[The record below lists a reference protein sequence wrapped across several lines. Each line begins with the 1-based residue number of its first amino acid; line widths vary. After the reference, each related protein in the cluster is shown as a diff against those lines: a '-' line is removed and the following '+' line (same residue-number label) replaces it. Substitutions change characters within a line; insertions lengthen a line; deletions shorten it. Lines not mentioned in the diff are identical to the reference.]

1 MATGATRRFAI
12 LVVLVA
18 LATAGPA
25 AAYWTPAPGTTWQW
39 QLTGPIDQS
48 VSAQVFEVDGFDTPA
63 STVASLGTSGRR
75 TVCYFSAG
83 SYEDWRPDAAS
94 FPAEVLGA
102 DNGWPGERWLDIR
115 RLDLLRPIMAGRMT
129 MCRDKGFD
137 AVEPDNVDGYANAT
151 GFPLT
156 AGDQLAYNRMIAAT
170 AHGLGLSA
178 ALKNDVEQV
187 VDLEPYFDFA
197 VNEECFAFDECDGLS
212 RFVAAGKA
220 VFSAEYSGRSTTFC
234 PMANAL
240 GFSTI
245 KKRLALD
252 TWLESCRP
260 LTAVPPPPPPAPGVA
275 PPVAPPVVAP
285 PVPPSVGAKPVE
297 KAHRTVRRTYACR
310 GKAVR
315 FTIAGKRYTV
325 PCRRSTQVRRI
336 LVGGPTVIV
345 NHLITIKTL
354 PR

>member
-1 MATGATRRFAI
+1 MATGARWRFAI
-12 LVVLVA
+12 LVALLA
-18 LATAGPA
+18 LATAGSA

-48 VSAQVFEVDGFDTPA
+48 VSAQVFEVDGFDTA
-63 STVASLGTSGRR
+63 TSTVASLKASGRR

-83 SYEDWRPDAAS
+83 SFEDWRPDTAS
-94 FPAEVLGA
+94 FPAGVLGA
-102 DNGWPGERWLDIR
+102 DNGWPGEQWLDIR
-115 RLDLLRPIMAGRMT
+115 RLDLLGPIMAARMT

-137 AVEPDNVDGYANAT
+137 AVEPDNVDGYANST

-156 AGDQLAYNRMIAAT
+156 AADQLAYNRMIAAT

-178 ALKNDVEQV
+178 ALKNDVDQV
-187 VDLEPYFDFA
+187 TDLEPYFDFA

-220 VFSAEYSGRSTTFC
+220 VFSAEYSGQPATFC
-234 PMANAL
+234 PKANAL

-245 KKRLALD
+245 KKRLTLD
-252 TWLESCRP
+252 GWLESCRP
-260 LTAVPPPPPPAPGVA
+260 LAAVAPPPPPSPPPAPAVA
-275 PPVAPPVVAP
+275 PPATPPAV
-285 PVPPSVGAKPVE
+285 AKPVE
-297 KAHRTVRRTYACR
+297 KAHRTVRRVYACR

-315 FTIAGKRYTV
+315 FTIAGRRYTV

-336 LVGGPTVIV
+336 VVGRPTVIV
-345 NHLITIKTL
+345 NHLVTIKAL

>member
-1 MATGATRRFAI
+1 MATGATRRLAI
-12 LVVLVA
+12 LVALLT
-18 LATAGPA
+18 LATAGHA

-39 QLTGPIDQS
+39 QLTGSIDQS
-48 VSAQVFEVDGFDTPA
+48 VSAQVFEVDGFDTAA
-63 STVASLGTSGRR
+63 STVATLKAGGRR

-83 SYEDWRPDAAS
+83 SFEDWRPDAAS

-102 DNGWPGERWLDIR
+102 ANGWPGERWLDIR
-115 RLDLLRPIMAGRMT
+115 RLDLLGPVMAARMT

-137 AVEPDNVDGYANAT
+137 AVEPDNVDGYANKT
-151 GFPLT
+151 GFALT
-156 AGDQLAYNRMIAAT
+156 AADQLAYNRMIAAT

-178 ALKNDVEQV
+178 ALKNDVDQV
-187 VDLEPYFDFA
+187 ADLEPSFDFA

-220 VFSAEYSGRSTTFC
+220 VFSAEYSGQSATFC
-234 PMANAL
+234 PRANAL

-252 TWLESCRP
+252 AWLESCRP
-260 LTAVPPPPPPAPGVA
+260 LTDVPPPPPPPPAPAVA
-275 PPVAPPVVAP
+275 PLVAPPVVA
-285 PVPPSVGAKPVE
+285 KPAE
-297 KAHRTVRRTYACR
+297 KARRTVRRIYACR
-310 GKAVR
+310 GKVVR
-315 FTIAGKRYTV
+315 FTIAGRRYAV

-336 LVGGPTVIV
+336 VVGGPTVIV
-345 NHLITIKTL
+345 NHLITIKAL